1 MSASH
6 WPILREYDEDHL
18 IRIAL
23 PLGGIGTG
31 TVSLGGRGDLRDWE
45 IVNRPAKGF
54 VPRQRLGAA
63 PFFALRAHAAG
74 EAPVT
79 RVLEGPLDVSEY
91 EGQSGSPAPNH
102 GLPRFAQCSFA
113 AAYPLGQVVLSDPD
127 VPLKVRLEA
136 FNPLIP
142 GAADDSGIPVAVM
155 RYVLI
160 NRTAKPVQASVCGS
174 LLNFIGNDGKEG
186 ASADNV
192 NSLREGPGFCGLF
205 MQSRGVER
213 KAAQWGTMAL
223 ATTSRRGVTRRTAW
237 KKVGWGSSL
246 LDFWDDFDADGKLEE
261 RRREAEDAPMGSLAV
276 VLKAMVL
283 EPASMS

>member
-1 MSASH
+1 M
-6 WPILREYDEDHL
+6 
-18 IRIAL
+18 
-23 PLGGIGTG
+23 T
-31 TVSLGGRGDLRDWE
+31 
-45 IVNRPAKGF
+45 
-54 VPRQRLGAA
+54 RL
-63 PFFALRAHAAG
+63 
-74 EAPVT
+74 
-79 RVLEGPLDVSEY
+79 LEGPLDVSEY

-113 AAYPLGQVVLSDPD
+113 AAYPLGQVMLSDPD

-142 GAADDSGIPVAVM
+142 GVADDSGIPVAVM

-192 NSLREGPGFCGLF
+192 NGYREGSGFSGLF
-205 MQSRGVER
+205 MKSRGVER
-213 KAAQWGTMAL
+213 EAAQWGTMAL
-223 ATTSRRGVTRRTAW
+223 ATTSRTGVTRRTAW

-246 LDFWDDFDADGKLEE
+246 LDFWDDF
-261 RRREAEDAPMGSLAV
+261 RRRRQAGGAQARGRGRAHGIAGGGAQGAAEKHQRRDVSHHLALSEPLHV
-276 VLKAMVL
+276 VAGQQWRVRYR
-283 EPASMS
+283 